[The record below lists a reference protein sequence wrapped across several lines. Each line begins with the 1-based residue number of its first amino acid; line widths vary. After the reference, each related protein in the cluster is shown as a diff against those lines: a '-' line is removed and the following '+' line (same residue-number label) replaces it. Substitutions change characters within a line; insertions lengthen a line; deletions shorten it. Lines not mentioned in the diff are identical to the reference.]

1 MLDYGKMNQQFMIVK
16 KGSVESATEE
26 NAPEA
31 RENPHLYSRMVF
43 DSIEAAADQIEQ
55 RVLQDCYIIQL
66 PFPVLINDERGGI
79 YPKRVK
85 DFLDDSEV

>member
-1 MLDYGKMNQQFMIVK
+1 MHQIIAGAGVIAIDEEVIGLVGELQDVLNGEGQF
-16 KGSVESATEE
+16 
-26 NAPEA
+26 
-31 RENPHLYSRMVF
+31 
-43 DSIEAAADQIEQ
+43 IEAAADQIEQ

>member
-26 NAPEA
+26 NAHDA
-31 RENPHLYSRMVF
+31 RDNPHIYSRTVF
-43 DSIEAAADQIEQ
+43 ESIEAAADQIEQ
-55 RVLQDCYIIQL
+55 RVLRDCYIIQL
-66 PFPVLINDERGGI
+66 PFPVLINNQRGGI

-85 DFLDDSEV
+85 DFHDDSEV

>member
-1 MLDYGKMNQQFMIVK
+1 MFDYGTMNQQFMIVK

-26 NAPEA
+26 NAHHA
-31 RENPHLYSRMVF
+31 RDNPHIYARTVF

-55 RVLQDCYIIQL
+55 RVWRDCYITQL
-66 PFPVLINDERGGI
+66 PCPVLINNERGGI

-85 DFLDDSEV
+85 DFHDDSEL